1 MSLLEKGIIY
11 IPLLFLMSWLFKM
24 YGIIFATTVTT
35 VLSAMVALAF
45 CYKDYRKELKDVKEW

>member
-11 IPLLFLMSWLFKM
+11 IPMLFLMSWLFNM
-24 YGIIFATTVTT
+24 YGIIFSATVTT
-35 VLSAMVALAF
+35 VLSAVAALWF